1 MNLDKNLA
9 RLTAVS
15 VPDLSAIDGAALAAR
30 ARLDARQ
37 SRGALGAAMVAAL
50 GIGVAGGMQ
59 VPAQAETA
67 LVAFGPAPSLT
78 PLIGLGQE

>member
-1 MNLDKNLA
+1 MDLDNTLA
-9 RLTAVS
+9 RLMAVS
-15 VPDLSAIDGAALAAR
+15 VPDLSTIDGAALATR

-37 SRGALGAAMVAAL
+37 ARGALGAAMVAAL

-59 VPAQAETA
+59 VPAQAQTS